1 MTRTIDGLPVAE
13 FAFPGDLRD
22 RLVAAILS
30 GEKTSTSTLL
40 ADYEQDGEALPEVG
54 ERAVVVDSAERP
66 VAVIE
71 TTELRVVPIREIDLA
86 FAREE
91 GEGFETV
98 AEWREGHERFWV
110 SYLPHVQVDDE
121 TLVVAERF
129 RLVEVVQQ
137 QV

>member
-1 MTRTIDGLPVAE
+1 MSRTIGGLPLAE
-13 FAFPGDLRD
+13 FGFPGDLRD

-40 ADYEQDGEALPEVG
+40 ADYEQDGDTLPDVG
-54 ERAVVVDSAERP
+54 DRAVVVDSAERP

-71 TTELRVVPIREIDLA
+71 STELRVLPIREIDLA
-86 FAREE
+86 FVREE

-98 AEWREGHERFWV
+98 AAWREAHERFWA
-110 SYLPHVQVDDE
+110 SYLPNVRVDDE

-129 RLVEVVQQ
+129 RLVEVIQQ

>member
-1 MTRTIDGLPVAE
+1 LSRTIDGLPVAE

-40 ADYEQDGEALPEVG
+40 ADYEQDGEVPPGVG
-54 ERAVVVDSAERP
+54 EREVVVDSAERP

-71 TTELRVVPIREIDLA
+71 TTEVRVLPIREIDLA

-98 AEWREGHERFWV
+98 AEWREAHESFWA
-110 SYLPHVQVDDE
+110 SYLPDVQVDDT
-121 TLVVAERF
+121 TLVVAVRF
-129 RLVEVVQQ
+129 RLVEILE
-137 QV
+137 